1 MRGWGNENVERLEEA
16 LADADGQVFLVTV
29 AGCPSCKGPC
39 SCRLCNAAPR
49 SGLVDYYGVCS
60 ECGKCGGHSSH
71 CPFCLQVFPSLC
83 ALDSHVRFLHRER
96 EGAEWQT
103 SRLEGYIRQRHLP
116 GARRAANPE
125 PGTFTD
131 ARTGGL
137 PHTRMDGGGKYLGL
151 GRFQGGAITYHSLST
166 WLPKVMADYVKVIVT
181 ERDLRRWLPT
191 DDKAPHVLFFSDKKT
206 TPPILKTLSIEFRE
220 RAAVGVVLLGSEEL
234 AKKLGV
240 TKRPALVYIQD
251 EETLTGEHFDK
262 EFKKDQLARFL
273 SRCVG
278 RHRSQALASFR
289 ELTSSRLAGGDCAP
303 GDSNFCLLLFSG
315 HGDSQAM
322 ASLRTLAPRLR
333 NDHVKVFFVKDAEFR
348 SAFGS
353 VPPGSVLL
361 YRPKRRRFKLFEG
374 DAGNID
380 DLAAWVDAAVGGA
393 PQDGIMA
400 PPTLRGPV
408 TRAKENRAPPDAIS
422 SKGGKDLGAVR
433 PQPGPRRAPL
443 SENRPAPARPAAF
456 GGAAKTSPRTVAE
469 AETREREAEE
479 QLTSQSAMM
488 LSE

>member
-1 MRGWGNENVERLEEA
+1 MKFQFGGGGFPGGGGGGQAGRSPQGRKDLFKDTPGVKELSTKSWKEDMEESASRRNIVVLFYESNLGEMEEVQEAFTTFVSKLVQGSALVEAGAVNCGRYEGLCHKQGA
-16 LADADGQVFLVTV
+16 RKLPFL
-29 AGCPSCKGPC
+29 K
-39 SCRLCNAAPR
+39 
-49 SGLVDYYGVCS
+49 YYGP
-60 ECGKCGGHSSH
+60 EG
-71 CPFCLQVFPSLC
+71 QQPS
-83 ALDSHVRFLHRER
+83 
-96 EGAEWQT
+96 
-103 SRLEGYIRQRHLP
+103 
-116 GARRAANPE
+116 
-125 PGTFTD
+125 
-131 ARTGGL
+131 
-137 PHTRMDGGGKYLGL
+137 K
-151 GRFQGGAITYHSLST
+151 FQGGAITYHSLST

-315 HGDSQAM
+315 HGDSPAM

-380 DLAAWVDAAVGGA
+380 DLAAWVDAAVGG
-393 PQDGIMA
+393 G
-400 PPTLRGPV
+400 
-408 TRAKENRAPPDAIS
+408 
-422 SKGGKDLGAVR
+422 
-433 PQPGPRRAPL
+433 APL
-443 SENRPAPARPAAF
+443 PSSLVGTPGFQGE
-456 GGAAKTSPRTVAE
+456 
-469 AETREREAEE
+469 
-479 QLTSQSAMM
+479 L
-488 LSE
+488 